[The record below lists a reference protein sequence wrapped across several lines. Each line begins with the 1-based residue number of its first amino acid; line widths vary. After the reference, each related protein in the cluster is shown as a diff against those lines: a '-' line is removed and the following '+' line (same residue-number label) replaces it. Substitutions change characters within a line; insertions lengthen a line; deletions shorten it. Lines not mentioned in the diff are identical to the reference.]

1 MLPSVQDSD
10 SGCTRMSVDALRR
23 RAASRRAWHNTARMV
38 RVRQTNQPPNALQL
52 LAAAVMRGWIR
63 SGWRGSTGG
72 PTLLARYISLLH
84 ALPIAVPDGQ
94 YLYLDLR
101 DGLSHRLL
109 GGAPWA
115 EAPWEPSEQ
124 EIMRRIVRPG
134 DVVFDIGAHIGLHMV
149 LLSGLTGEAGAV
161 HAFEMNPSRLP
172 SLRETVRHLPNVTLH
187 EVGLA
192 DRMDRRTLYVPEDQ
206 SMASLAD
213 WTRGR
218 VGPVTAVTADVQ
230 TLDAVINSGC
240 APLADFVKCDI
251 EGGEMAVFKG
261 GAALFDREEAPVILY
276 EADARS
282 TVAFGLDVTAATR
295 VLRGFARAAYSFFW
309 VHEDAM
315 LQPIDLPGGPCEN
328 FSLVAVPA
336 ARRDRL
342 SRLQLLD

>member
-1 MLPSVQDSD
+1 V
-10 SGCTRMSVDALRR
+10 T
-23 RAASRRAWHNTARMV
+23 V

-52 LAAAVMRGWIR
+52 LAAAIMRGWIR

-72 PTLLARYISLLH
+72 PTLLARYLSLFH

-109 GGAPWA
+109 GGSPWS

-149 LLSGLTGEAGAV
+149 LLSGLTGDAGAV

-192 DRMDRRTLYVPEDQ
+192 DRIDRATLYVPEDQ

-218 VGPVTAVTADVQ
+218 VGPVTAVTADVH
-230 TLDAVINSGC
+230 TLDAVIGSGR

-251 EGGEMAVFKG
+251 EGAEMAVFKG
-261 GAALFDREEAPVILY
+261 GAALFDREDAPVILY

-282 TVAFGLDVTAATR
+282 TVAFGLDVAAATR

-309 VHEDAM
+309 VHEEAM

-342 SRLQLLD
+342 ARLQLLA